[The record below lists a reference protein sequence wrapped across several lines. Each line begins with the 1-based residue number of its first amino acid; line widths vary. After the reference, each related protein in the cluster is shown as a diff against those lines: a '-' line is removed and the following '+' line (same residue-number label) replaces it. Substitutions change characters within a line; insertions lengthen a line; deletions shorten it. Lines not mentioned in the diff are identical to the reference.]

1 MGVLDKIK
9 NALFEVEYVEVEE
22 KPKKEKKVKSKD
34 LSAGSDKPIV
44 KKIVLPG
51 RKEEIVEEIQEEE

>member
-22 KPKKEKKVKSKD
+22 PVKKEKKIKPKEKVKE
-34 LSAGSDKPIV
+34 
-44 KKIVLPG
+44 KK
-51 RKEEIVEEIQEEE
+51 